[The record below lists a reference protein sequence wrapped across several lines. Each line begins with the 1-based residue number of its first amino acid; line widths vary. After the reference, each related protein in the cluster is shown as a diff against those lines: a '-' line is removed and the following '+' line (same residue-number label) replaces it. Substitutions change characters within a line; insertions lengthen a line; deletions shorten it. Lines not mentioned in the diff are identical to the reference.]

1 MNRVIAIVSIAFAAV
16 FLSCT
21 GPAGPVGPPGPQ
33 GPPGPIGPQG
43 LEGLEGRQG
52 PQGQAGPPGPEGI
65 PGPPGPQGEQG
76 IPGDASPAP
85 DGNDQ
90 FDDRYWREL
99 VYGDLDRP
107 GSSERLLSQVLTDP
121 ASLSVHV
128 VTDNWPD
135 DGPRR
140 YLPENIIPV
149 WESQMPHII
158 AQLTGQEWTGDFTY
172 GASKGHWSEQIG
184 WVTVRV
190 TPNTDPDVSC
200 SADATI
206 GLVGHGNEISIRGWP
221 CLGQGTFVHEMAH
234 VLGFYHVCDAPGRC
248 GSIPASFVDGFVMY
262 SEAMQ
267 YHARLAY
274 EVGRGRPYCGW
285 PFGPT
290 CTPGE

>member
-1 MNRVIAIVSIAFAAV
+1 MNRVFTLTSIAAAVV

-21 GPAGPVGPPGPQ
+21 GPAGPAGPAGPPGAQ
-33 GPPGPIGPQG
+33 GPPGPTGPQG

-52 PQGQAGPPGPEGI
+52 PPGQTGPPGPEGI
-65 PGPPGPQGEQG
+65 PGPQGPKGEPGTNAGG
-76 IPGDASPAP
+76 TP
-85 DGNDQ
+85 DPRFLDQ
-90 FDDRYWREL
+90 YWREL
-99 VYGDLDRP
+99 VFGDFDVP
-107 GSSERLLSQVLTDP
+107 GRSEWHTTQVLTDP

-206 GLVGHGNEISIRGWP
+206 GLVALGNEISIRGWP

-234 VLGFYHVCDAPGRC
+234 VLGFYHVCDGPGRC
-248 GSIPASFVDGFVMY
+248 GSIPASFENGIVVY
-262 SEAMQ
+262 SDAMQ

-274 EVGRGRPYCGW
+274 EVGRGRPYIGW
-285 PFGPT
+285 PFGPPIT
-290 CTPGE
+290 QGE